1 MGLRNVFRGFGSD
14 SLVGSILMMVKSEL
28 DYLERVA
35 ERGAKH
41 FRACL
46 PANFRL
52 QLPSTGVPYFCLT
65 IISDEQPIF
74 IILANSRQS

>member
-41 FRACL
+41 FH
-46 PANFRL
+46 F
-52 QLPSTGVPYFCLT
+52 F
-65 IISDEQPIF
+65 F
-74 IILANSRQS
+74 